1 MMTKIAENRMTR
13 RAALELGKQGVY
25 ISLPKLKRLL
35 EKALSSKGNVSVMPP
50 EVVEQQ
56 TDFRTVALETAL
68 AIHQM
73 AIEARPEGMRWHDA
87 HEWTGHIRRIYR
99 DVLKELGG

>member
-1 MMTKIAENRMTR
+1 MTRIAENRMVRT
-13 RAALELGKQGVY
+13 AALSLTQKGVY
-25 ISLPKLKRLL
+25 IPLPKLKRLL
-35 EKALSSKGNVSVMPP
+35 EKALSASGNTSAMPP

-73 AIEARPEGMRWHDA
+73 AVEARPSAMRWHDS
-87 HEWTGHIRRIYR
+87 HQWTGQIRRIYR
-99 DVLKELGG
+99 DVLKELEG

>member
-1 MMTKIAENRMTR
+1 MMKKTAENRMVR
-13 RAALELGKQGVY
+13 KAALSLTQKGVY
-25 ISLPKLKRLL
+25 IPLPKLKRLL
-35 EKALSSKGNVSVMPP
+35 EKALSASGNTSAMPP

-73 AIEARPEGMRWHDA
+73 MVETKPEAMRWVDQHL
-87 HEWTGHIRRIYR
+87 WTNDIRRIYR